1 MSMGKISYFEHSNV
15 NSIKNK
21 MLAQKNKKRIP
32 FKRLGFLD
40 DLIHLIFPSTC
51 LICENE
57 LASSEKDIC
66 SFCDSN
72 LNRSNYHLF
81 SEATPM
87 DKLFWGR
94 ADIKATYT
102 HLIFDKNKGSQN
114 VLFNLKYKN
123 NPELG
128 VHFGTRM
135 AVEMKQ
141 MTAFES
147 VDSLIPV
154 PLHYKKAF
162 IRGYN
167 QSEVIADGISEVLG
181 IPVDTTSII
190 RTKHTETQTKKSRF
204 QRWDN
209 VDSIFDI
216 KSNLKKYKHVVLVD
230 DVITTGSTMEAL
242 IQSIHQHH
250 PKLEISVV
258 TLAIA

>member
-1 MSMGKISYFEHSNV
+1 MQAH
-15 NSIKNK
+15 
-21 MLAQKNKKRIP
+21 KNKKRTP
-32 FKRLGFLD
+32 FKRLLFLD

-51 LICENE
+51 LVCENE
-57 LASSEKDIC
+57 LAATEKNVC

-94 ADIKATYT
+94 VEVKGTYT
-102 HLIFDKNKGSQN
+102 HLIFDKNKGSQS

-128 VHFGTRM
+128 VYFGERM
-135 AVEMKQ
+135 GSDMNQ
-141 MTAFES
+141 MPLFKKIDAI
-147 VDSLIPV
+147 IPV

-167 QSEVIADGISEVLG
+167 QSEVLAKGISEVLAV
-181 IPVDTTSII
+181 PVDIKSII
-190 RTKHTETQTKKSRF
+190 RNKHTETQTKKSRF

-209 VDSIFDI
+209 VDSIFEI
-216 KSNLKKYKHVVLVD
+216 KSSLKKYKHVVLVD

-242 IQSIHQHH
+242 IQSIQKQY
-250 PKLEISVV
+250 PMLEISVV